1 MSDHLGLI
9 LAVLVGGGVL
19 AAVLFGRAGGE
30 SAGDSN
36 ATAGEPGDSGVS
48 ETASASSDGGSGA
61 DSGGGDGGGGGGGG
75 D

>member
-1 MSDHLGLI
+1 MSDHIGLI

-30 SAGDSN
+30 GTGNSD
-36 ATAGEPGDSGVS
+36 ATAGTPGDSG
-48 ETASASSDGGSGA
+48 ASDGAS
-61 DSGGGDGGGGGGGG
+61 GGDGGGGGGG